1 MKHLYDHGE
10 VARIAGISEHQIR
23 YWDKI
28 GLVPAVAREKG
39 RLLYDFKGLTAL
51 RTIRGLLDR
60 GVSIRKI
67 RSSIA
72 KLKQVLPEIENP
84 LTELRIVTQG
94 QQIIITRNEVQ
105 FTPDG
110 QLQIR
115 FDDVQPPK
123 KPLSFQSGEDVFFQ
137 ALACEAEGNFFEALA
152 QYAALLEV
160 QPDNPDVLVNIGNI
174 KHRQGYAETAE
185 RFYRR
190 ALRIDPDHAEAN
202 YNLANILDTRGDA
215 ANAVLFYIKSIHED
229 PKFADAHFNLACT
242 LEKAGEKAEAKKHWR
257 IYLKLNPDSEW
268 ADYIRQRLE

>member
-1 MKHLYDHGE
+1 VKRLYDHGE
-10 VARIAGISEHQIR
+10 VTRIAGISEHQIR

-28 GLVPAVAREKG
+28 GLVPSVAKKKG

-60 GVSIRKI
+60 GVSTRKI
-67 RSSIA
+67 RSSIT

-84 LTELRIVTQG
+84 LTELRIITRG
-94 QQIIITRNEVQ
+94 QQIVITRNELQ
-105 FTPDG
+105 FTPEG

-115 FDDVQPPK
+115 FDDVQAPK
-123 KPLSFQSGEDVFFQ
+123 NPLSFKSGEDAFFQ
-137 ALACEAEGNFFEALA
+137 ALACQEEGNFAEALT
-152 QYAALLEV
+152 QYAAMLEA
-160 QPDNPDVLVNIGNI
+160 QPENPDVLVNIGNI
-174 KHRQGYAETAE
+174 KYQQGYSEAAE

-190 ALRIDPDHAEAN
+190 ALRVDPDHAEAN
-202 YNLANILDTRGDA
+202 FNLANILDTKGDA

-229 PKFADAHFNLACT
+229 PEFADAHFNLACT
-242 LEKAGEKAEAKKHWR
+242 LEKAGDKAEAKKHWR